1 MHRLIYPKVKNIIF
15 LGLIILMGNACASIA
30 TDYRREGFNLTQQS
44 FEFFKQDPDL
54 YEVVEIKNIKVYI
67 VGDRKHFKWEK
78 AAAYGS
84 PVLGYAATNN
94 EIYVFGKRAGDKI
107 IVNQA
112 ILGHEL
118 NHLLNF
124 KEPQIANP
132 DNLNR
137 LEFCHFKDDKPKEC
151 AK

>member
-1 MHRLIYPKVKNIIF
+1 MHRRIYRKVKDILF
-15 LGLIILMGNACASIA
+15 LGLIILMGTACAPIA

-44 FEFFKQDPDL
+44 FKHFEQDPDL

-84 PVLGYAATNN
+84 PVLGYATTNN
-94 EIYVFGKRAGDKI
+94 EISLIGKRVGDKI
-107 IVNQA
+107 IINQA

-124 KEPQIANP
+124 KNPKIANP
-132 DNLNR
+132 DNLNK

-151 AK
+151 VK